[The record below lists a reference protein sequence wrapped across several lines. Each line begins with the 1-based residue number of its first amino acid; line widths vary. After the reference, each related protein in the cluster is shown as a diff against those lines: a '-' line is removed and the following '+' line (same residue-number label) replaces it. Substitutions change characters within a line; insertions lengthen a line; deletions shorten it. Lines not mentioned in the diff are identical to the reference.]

1 MLTGWMCV
9 AAAGV
14 VAGALRGR
22 LRAMKGRGLGLTGS
36 QRFRSQ
42 ESREYPEM
50 AGVPANDGEES
61 LDVWGFK
68 DTKFQVLADGQ
79 VEITGDRYPLSGEKL
94 PTLLPWIQDV
104 MEVKIPIAQLN
115 DASYP
120 PTIPSATANAPFM
133 AALAGILKEEQISQD
148 PAQRLRH
155 GHGHTQEEMYAIK
168 YGEVARVP
176 DLVVFPEDES
186 QVVQL
191 VEAAGE
197 HDVCVIPFGGGTNVT
212 EALQCPADEK
222 RMIVSVDMRR
232 MSRILWVD
240 PINRMACIEAG
251 AVGRHIMSG
260 LAKRGYTMGHEPDS
274 VEFSTLGGW
283 IATHASGMK
292 KNKYGNIEDLVLDV
306 NVVTPGGMIKRSGI
320 APRESVGSDPRQWMF
335 GSEGSLGIVTSA
347 VVKLFPLPEAQ
358 RYGSVLFPSFEEGV
372 AFMYELTQAGAQPA
386 SVRLVDNMQFQF
398 SMALKPASEGLHAL
412 KSKVE
417 KMVVTKLKGFDP
429 KRMVACT
436 LVFEGTHEEV
446 DQQEATVYRIAA
458 QHRGMKAG
466 AENGKRGYQL
476 TYSIAYIRD
485 FVMRHYVIAESFET
499 SVPWSRVLELC
510 DRVKRRVHEEHAAR
524 NLPGKPFVTCRVT
537 QVYDT
542 GVAVYFYFAYFYKG
556 VDKPSEKYAEVE
568 AAARDEIL
576 RCGGSLSHHHGVGKL
591 RKSFLP
597 KIMSPAALAWNQHAK
612 HAVDPKNTFGC
623 GNITTHR

>member
-1 MLTGWMCV
+1 MLIGSMFV

-14 VAGALRGR
+14 VSGALRGVR
-22 LRAMKGRGLGLTGS
+22 TLRNRGFALTGS
-36 QRFRSQ
+36 HRFRAK
-42 ESREYPEM
+42 ETRVFPKD
-50 AGVPANDGEES
+50 AAPRNDGEES
-61 LDVWGFK
+61 LDVWGFA
-68 DTKFQVLADGQ
+68 DTAFRVADDGN
-79 VEITGDRYPLSGEKL
+79 VEITGNRYALSGQRL
-94 PTLLPWIQDV
+94 PSLLPWVQDIMDV
-104 MEVKIPIAQLN
+104 EIPVRELHE
-115 DASYP
+115 ASYP
-120 PTIPSATANAPFM
+120 PAIPKATANKPFLE
-133 AALAGILKEEQISQD
+133 AVSHFLKETQISND
-148 PAQRLRH
+148 PKQRLRH

-168 YGEVARVP
+168 YGAVHRVP
-176 DLVVFPEDES
+176 DVVVFPEEES

-191 VEAAGE
+191 VEAATQ
-197 HDVCVIPFGGGTNVT
+197 HNVCLIPYGGGTNVT
-212 EALQCPADEK
+212 EALRCPDEEK

-232 MSRILWVD
+232 MNRILWLD

-260 LAKRGYTMGHEPDS
+260 LAERGYTMGHEPDS

-292 KNKYGNIEDLVLDV
+292 KNKYGNIEDLVLDI
-306 NVVTPGGMIKRSGI
+306 NVVTSEGMLKRSGI
-320 APRESVGSDPRQWMF
+320 APRESVGSDPRAWMF

-358 RYGSVLFPSFEEGV
+358 RYGSVLFPSFEDGV

-386 SVRLVDNMQFQF
+386 SVRLVDNLQFQF

-417 KMVVTKLKGFDP
+417 KMFVTKLKGFDP
-429 KRMVACT
+429 QRMVACT
-436 LVFEGTHEEV
+436 LVFEGTSEEV
-446 DQQEATVYRIAA
+446 TQQEANVYRIAA

-510 DRVKRRVHEEHAAR
+510 DRVKRRVHEEHANR

-542 GVAVYFYFAYFYKG
+542 GVAVYFYFAYYYKG
-556 VDKPSEKYAEVE
+556 VEKPSEVYAEIE

-591 RKSFLP
+591 RKKFLP

-612 HAVDPKNTFGC
+612 EAVDPNNVFGC
-623 GNITTHR
+623 GNLLQR